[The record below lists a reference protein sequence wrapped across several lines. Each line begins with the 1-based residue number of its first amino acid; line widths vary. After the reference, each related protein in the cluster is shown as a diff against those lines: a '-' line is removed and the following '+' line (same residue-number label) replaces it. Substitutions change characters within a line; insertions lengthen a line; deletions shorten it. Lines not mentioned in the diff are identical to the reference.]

1 MRASECALTD
11 TFEHPSSGR
20 KPRPGEASGVRR
32 RGLGREATSNG
43 LPCGRRLQPHTGRTE
58 SSGTARMRRL
68 TLTPSPQTTM
78 SPDTWLAFVAAGW
91 LICLSPGPG
100 VLSCVT
106 AGLGHGFR
114 AALWNIAGL
123 QAGAT
128 VTLIV
133 VGVGLG
139 ALLAASPLAFAAVKA
154 VGAGYLVWLG
164 VQQWRADASPIRP
177 PAEDASALRATG
189 GLRRALFLRGLIVN
203 ATNPKG
209 ILFTASVLPQFID
222 PAAAQLP
229 QYALVW
235 VTLSVIDVCCMTGYT
250 ALGVQALRW
259 LASPGVARA
268 VNRGFGGLFVVAG
281 LALALFQPGG

>member
-1 MRASECALTD
+1 M
-11 TFEHPSSGR
+11 TF
-20 KPRPGEASGVRR
+20 
-32 RGLGREATSNG
+32 
-43 LPCGRRLQPHTGRTE
+43 
-58 SSGTARMRRL
+58 
-68 TLTPSPQTTM
+68 
-78 SPDTWLAFVAAGW
+78 DTWLAFAAAAW

-114 AALWNIAGL
+114 VALWNIAGL

-139 ALLAASPLAFAAVKA
+139 ALLAASPLAFAAVKWL
-154 VGAGYLVWLG
+154 GAGYLAWLG
-164 VQQWRADASPIRP
+164 VQQWRASGSPIRP
-177 PAEDASALRATG
+177 PADAAPSALRATG
-189 GLRRALFLRGLIVN
+189 DVRRSLFLRGLIVN
-203 ATNPKG
+203 STNPKG

-222 PAAAQLP
+222 PSAPQLL

-235 VTLSVIDVCCMTGYT
+235 LTMCAIDVCCMSGYT

-259 LASPGVARA
+259 LADPAVARR
-268 VNRGFGGLFVVAG
+268 VNRGFGALFVAAG
-281 LALALFQPGG
+281 LALALFRPGA

>member
-1 MRASECALTD
+1 M
-11 TFEHPSSGR
+11 SS
-20 KPRPGEASGVRR
+20 
-32 RGLGREATSNG
+32 
-43 LPCGRRLQPHTGRTE
+43 
-58 SSGTARMRRL
+58 
-68 TLTPSPQTTM
+68 
-78 SPDTWLAFVAAGW
+78 DTWLAFVAAGW

-139 ALLAASPLAFAAVKA
+139 ALLAASPLAFAAVKGL
-154 VGAGYLVWLG
+154 GAGYLVWLG
-164 VQQWRADASPIRP
+164 VQQWRANTSPIRP
-177 PAEDASALRATG
+177 PADADAMVPLRAG
-189 GLRRALFLRGLIVN
+189 DVRRALFMRGLIVN

-235 VTLSVIDVCCMTGYT
+235 ATLCVIDVCCMTGYT

-259 LASPGVARA
+259 LASPRVARA
-268 VNRGFGGLFVVAG
+268 VNRGFGALFVVAG
-281 LALALFQPGG
+281 LALALFQPGA